1 MSQAGSQKRSDSPI
15 LAETIKCSC
24 MNLILQ
30 SLVPLAF
37 VIFLGWFAGWRK
49 IIDAKHSSSLATYV
63 MSFSFPCLLFAK
75 TATTSLQNLINYR
88 FIAGLSL
95 GLLGMY
101 LLVFLFNRYLRR
113 ISVSQSCQT
122 AFVSSFPDMAFMGIP
137 IFLVLFGEDSLLSI
151 VIGNLITSLIM
162 IPLTVLILEVAQASE
177 IKTNIMAL
185 VLKVFRKPLV
195 LAPIFGAIYSRLN
208 LQMPRLAME
217 SLILIGGTTSGV
229 SLFALGLIMSQ
240 DKVSVSRPVLLNV
253 FNKTIVHPLIM
264 FGAVIVFGIT
274 GPLAKEAILLCALPP
289 AIMTTMFAAK
299 YDVLRLES
307 SSSTVV
313 GTVVALF
320 TMAFIMRALGIGS

>member
-1 MSQAGSQKRSDSPI
+1 
-15 LAETIKCSC
+15 

-101 LLVFLFNRYLRR
+101 LLVFLFSRYVRR
-113 ISVSQSCQT
+113 TSVSHSCQI

-137 IFLVLFGEDSLLSI
+137 IFLVLFGEESLISI

-162 IPLTVLILEVAQASE
+162 IPLTVSILEIAQASE
-177 IKTNIMAL
+177 VKTNIMAL
-185 VLKVFRKPLV
+185 VLKVFKKPLV
-195 LAPIFGAIYSRLN
+195 LAPIIGAIYSRLN
-208 LQMPRLAME
+208 LPMPKLAME
-217 SLILIGGTTSGV
+217 SLTLIGGTTFIVILSTCV
-229 SLFALGLIMSQ
+229 PATIIAA
-240 DKVSVSRPVLLNV
+240 PVLLGLV
-253 FNKTIVHPLIM
+253 SSILFFTTLIFLQYKTDQNKKIDEYINRGNENNTL
-264 FGAVIVFGIT
+264 
-274 GPLAKEAILLCALPP
+274 
-289 AIMTTMFAAK
+289 
-299 YDVLRLES
+299 Y
-307 SSSTVV
+307 VV
-313 GTVVALF
+313 EK
-320 TMAFIMRALGIGS
+320 